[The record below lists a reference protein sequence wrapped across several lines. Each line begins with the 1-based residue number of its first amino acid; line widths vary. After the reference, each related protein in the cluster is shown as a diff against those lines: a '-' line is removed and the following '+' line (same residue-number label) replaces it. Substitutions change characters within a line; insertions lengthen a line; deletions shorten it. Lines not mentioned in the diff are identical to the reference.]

1 MAVSN
6 RTLSTKAGLRQNLA
20 HRLWFAQPHLYLH
33 DAFAAYPARQ
43 LQPLPLG
50 HGSLLASSGVDPFNR
65 RETWDSWGPGEELGL
80 DEGKLKAHLDTPH
93 CQNLRASGTKPG
105 MRWGVSS
112 ISKQWK
118 RACLSVHHLS

>member
-33 DAFAAYPARQ
+33 DTFAAYPARR

-50 HGSLLASSGVDPFNR
+50 HGSLLAGSEVDPKPGTAGAQER
-65 RETWDSWGPGEELGL
+65 TWDRVKGS
-80 DEGKLKAHLDTPH
+80 
-93 CQNLRASGTKPG
+93 
-105 MRWGVSS
+105 
-112 ISKQWK
+112 
-118 RACLSVHHLS
+118 